1 MFQNNWIDNIT
12 AHEAVHG
19 RKSLSLR
26 FGYMIV
32 DLGIHRAVTSQAIH
46 NRLHGVYAGAVGH
59 SRNVSSITVQT
70 LVHAGMAAGLRSAC
84 QDFR

>member
-1 MFQNNWIDNIT
+1 MFQNDWIDNIT
-12 AHEAVHG
+12 AHEAMHG
-19 RKSLSLR
+19 RKSLPLR

-46 NRLHGVYAGAVGH
+46 NRLHGVSAGAVGQ

-70 LVHAGMAAGLRSAC
+70 SVHAGLAAGQRFAC
-84 QDFR
+84 PDFS